1 MAQDYVAALGKAC
14 GAKPQMTKVFSG
26 RLTIR
31 LLNAEDNKVEEGVAK
46 KRNEPYQDSDR
57 LQRKDCL
64 DFGAAILAKG

>member
-1 MAQDYVAALGKAC
+1 MS
-14 GAKPQMTKVFSG
+14 KVFSG

-31 LLNAEDNKVEEGVAK
+31 LLNAEDNKIEEDVAK

-64 DFGAAILAKG
+64 DFGAAVLAKG